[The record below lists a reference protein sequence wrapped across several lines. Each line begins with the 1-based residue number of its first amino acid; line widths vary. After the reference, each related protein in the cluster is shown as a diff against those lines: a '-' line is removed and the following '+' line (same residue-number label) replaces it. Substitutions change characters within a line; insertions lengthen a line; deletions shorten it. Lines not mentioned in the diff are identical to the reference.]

1 MVLPETMYENDPFAE
16 PAFLSRLQ
24 KLLPMLAS
32 TQPGEADAARR
43 KLIEH
48 LAHAR
53 LSLTDV
59 SNRLGTAPQAASSF
73 LQGAREMSLERQLSI
88 ARTARHEAEADAA
101 LARAKVAELQA
112 ALQQSTMNVG
122 KALQGQARGRTFAA
136 LGFCAAAISLMVAGG
151 AHFGPLFPRGGSA
164 PPPTV
169 QAAGDAASDP
179 TLKIGRGER
188 LGTAL
193 VQDLAVRL
201 APNESAGVR
210 AFLNQGTRVAISGQE
225 RVGPQNWLY
234 IRSGSGFGWVRAGDV
249 LH

>member
-1 MVLPETMYENDPFAE
+1 MYEPDPFSE

-43 KLIEH
+43 KLLEH

-59 SNRLGTAPQAASSF
+59 SRRLGEPPPAASF
-73 LQGAREMSLERQLSI
+73 LQGTREISLERQLGI
-88 ARTARHEAEADAA
+88 ARKTKQEAEAEAA
-101 LARAKVAELQA
+101 QARAKVAELQV
-112 ALQQSTMNVG
+112 ALHQATLNVG
-122 KALQGQARGRTFAA
+122 RALQGQARARVLAT
-136 LGFCAAAISLMVAGG
+136 LGFVVAAVALALAGG
-151 AHFGPLFPRGGSA
+151 AHIGSLVPHGFQGPPA
-164 PPPTV
+164 
-169 QAAGDAASDP
+169 QAALQMPEVSADQ
-179 TLKIGRGER
+179 TLQPGHNER

-201 APNESAGVR
+201 MPNESADVR
-210 AFLNQGTRVAISGQE
+210 AFLNQGTRVVIMQQS
-225 RVGPQNWLY
+225 RVGLQNWLL
-234 IRSGSGFGWVRAGDV
+234 IRSGSGAGWVRASDV

>member
-1 MVLPETMYENDPFAE
+1 MYENDPFAE

-24 KLLPMLAS
+24 KLLPMLGSA
-32 TQPGEADAARR
+32 QPAEADAARR
-43 KLIEH
+43 KLLEH

-59 SNRLGTAPQAASSF
+59 SNRLGSAPAPQSSF
-73 LQGAREMSLERQLSI
+73 LQGTREMSLERQLGI
-88 ARTARHEAEADAA
+88 ARTARHEAEAEAA
-101 LARAKVAELQA
+101 AARARVAELQA
-112 ALQQSTMNVG
+112 ALQQSTLNVG
-122 KALQGQARGRTFAA
+122 RALQGQARGRTFAA
-136 LGFCAAAISLMVAGG
+136 LGFCAAAIALMVAGG
-151 AHFGPLFPRGGSA
+151 AQFGPLFSRGSA
-164 PPPTV
+164 GAPLATL
-169 QAAGDAASDP
+169 QSSGDKAAGE
-179 TLKIGRGER
+179 TLQLARGER

-201 APNESAGVR
+201 APSDSAGVR

>member
-1 MVLPETMYENDPFAE
+1 VYEPDPFSE

-43 KLIEH
+43 KLLEH

-59 SNRLGTAPQAASSF
+59 SRRLGEPPPAAASF
-73 LQGAREMSLERQLSI
+73 LQGTREISLERQLGI
-88 ARTARHEAEADAA
+88 ARKTKQEAEAEAA
-101 LARAKVAELQA
+101 QARAKVAELQV
-112 ALQQSTMNVG
+112 ALHQATLNVG
-122 KALQGQARGRTFAA
+122 RALQGQARARLLAMFGFVVAA
-136 LGFCAAAISLMVAGG
+136 VALALAGG
-151 AHFGPLFPRGGSA
+151 AHIGSLAPHGFQGPPA
-164 PPPTV
+164 QAMV
-169 QAAGDAASDP
+169 QLPEVSTDQ
-179 TLKIGRGER
+179 TLRPGRNER

-201 APNESAGVR
+201 MPNESADVR
-210 AFLNQGTRVAISGQE
+210 AFLNQGTRVVIMQQS
-225 RVGPQNWLY
+225 RVGVQNWLL
-234 IRSGSGFGWVRAGDV
+234 IRTGSGAGWVRASDV